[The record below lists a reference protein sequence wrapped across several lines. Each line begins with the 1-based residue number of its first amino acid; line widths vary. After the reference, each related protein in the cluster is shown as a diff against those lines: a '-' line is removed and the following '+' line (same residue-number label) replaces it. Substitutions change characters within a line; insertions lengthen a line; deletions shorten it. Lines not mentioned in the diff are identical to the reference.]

1 MIPLIKN
8 NDWRNIKTKSNI
20 TDEVES
26 QAVKELIDD
35 ASKRN
40 ETWDERGKTDLN
52 LTIPLLMQNKIPEGY
67 ETDDKLDVSL
77 RAEEPEEADFEEMP
91 IEQFGLAMLRGMG
104 WNEGEG
110 IGKNQKQIAPV
121 EAILRPKGMGLG
133 ADRSQAT
140 QLNKSKM
147 VANSDNKDEEQ
158 LLLKAG
164 SHCVIQKGSNKDLY
178 GTIEGLDE
186 DNARVMVKLS
196 LGGKIVT
203 LSQYN
208 IKLVSKT
215 EFNKYSKYINKGK
228 ADKYKEKEEK
238 KRERDDSDAEQ
249 DNKKHKKHKHDR
261 ERDRYSDR
269 EDKDNRHKYKDE
281 KHKKRSHREK
291 DREDSD
297 EYRVREKREE
307 YRDRERRDEYRDR
320 ERRKETEERLEKY
333 SNQNGNGREDVK
345 DLKGKTT
352 NGNRSDSYFW
362 VRPNIRVRIIS
373 QNYKKGKYFNTKV
386 NVIDVVSP
394 DNCVCRTDNGTV
406 LENLTQSDMETVIP
420 KMEKSFVI
428 LVSSKHRGQLAE
440 LMSKDKKNCKATVQL
455 LKDRD
460 EVLQVDY
467 DSICEYIGDIHE
479 EFDY

>member
-1 MIPLIKN
+1 
-8 NDWRNIKTKSNI
+8 
-20 TDEVES
+20 
-26 QAVKELIDD
+26 
-35 ASKRN
+35 
-40 ETWDERGKTDLN
+40 
-52 LTIPLLMQNKIPEGY
+52 
-67 ETDDKLDVSL
+67 
-77 RAEEPEEADFEEMP
+77 
-91 IEQFGLAMLRGMG
+91 
-104 WNEGEG
+104 
-110 IGKNQKQIAPV
+110 
-121 EAILRPKGMGLG
+121 MGLG

-362 VRPNIRVRIIS
+362 VRPKIRVRIIS
-373 QNYKKGKYFNTKV
+373 QDYKKGKYFNTKV

-420 KMEKSFVI
+420 KTEKSFVI